1 MSSGTD
7 CSADEPIGPNL
18 ASYEPIEK
26 TSPAPIHTTRPAAP
40 AIDAET
46 ESALK
51 AKILQLSDT
60 IRQKDSK
67 LCFEE
72 LARSMAE
79 LKLASS
85 DLSMWKRLNE
95 QSKALEEA
103 RLRIIQ
109 LQQQGGTSEADELR
123 LRIADLEDD
132 VRRRDEQIDFL
143 MHVRSSNRVRCTARF
158 DPVTLAEALQV
169 HDAAHDSEWVQ
180 KWAYAR
186 PCR

>member
-1 MSSGTD
+1 MSAGKGGSVD
-7 CSADEPIGPNL
+7 VAMDVPR
-18 ASYEPIEK
+18 
-26 TSPAPIHTTRPAAP
+26 PAPTV
-40 AIDAET
+40 DAEA

-85 DLSMWKRLNE
+85 DFNMWKRLNE

-103 RLRIIQ
+103 RMRIRQ
-109 LQQQGGTSEADELR
+109 LQQAGGGSEADELR

-132 VRRRDEQIDFL
+132 VRRRDEQIEFL
-143 MHVRSSNRVRCTARF
+143 MHVRPPPGRRTDCFFVRARCCT
-158 DPVTLAEALQV
+158 LQV
-169 HDAAHDSEWVQ
+169 HDAAHDAEWVQ

-186 PCR
+186 SALQRATCNLQRDQRLEPSA